1 VSFDMVEALL
11 KLVLVEIWFNHLT
24 LVSHVLG
31 TKKTKIVSH
40 G

>member
-1 VSFDMVEALL
+1 MLFDMVRTLL
-11 KLVLVEIWFNHLT
+11 KIILVEIWFNHLT
-24 LVSHVLG
+24 LVSYELG